1 MEPTR
6 RKRNVRWESRASGM
20 VLALLLAHLAAC
32 GGGASEG
39 NRPDSTVPKSGT
51 GNSSAETK
59 PIIRLIS
66 IEETGAGELLR
77 PTEPARDPPATDDT
91 QVTMNGQPAEL
102 ADLRTGD
109 RAIARGTARY
119 ENGELIAES
128 MHFDSIEAYQLVV
141 GPVDSV
147 DVSRGRLVVLGQ
159 RVSATSGTAVES
171 ATGDVS
177 VLDGGLTKVEPGRTV
192 AVSGFLTASGEIVAS
207 RIARHNSN
215 DGVLLR
221 GFVTAVN
228 SDKSTFDVGEVSVGY
243 GQSVL
248 EDFPSGHPAIGNQVL
263 ILADFAP
270 GSAPL
275 QPRTVR
281 FLPPTLEGPANTGV
295 FLEGLIT
302 RYVSAA
308 DFDVNG
314 VGVRIDCS
322 DCRNP
327 EALPR
332 LNGRLWLE
340 GTLDAKGIVRIQNWN
355 GYGDP
360 VLFSAAPITAID
372 TETGAMTLYGL
383 FQMQPSPITR
393 FRDGVNIIAV
403 DELHSGDLHVGD
415 VVDVLGD
422 YGGVPGLLLATAI
435 YRYPESWGHVDFSI
449 SLASERFELADPA
462 IIALGRPIVTKGTT
476 QIDRCGEPSDTVSLF
491 SGHPDSVSIEL
502 PDLPSDPL
510 AATRITFVVWETPS
524 CPSEG

>member
-1 MEPTR
+1 MVVTLL
-6 RKRNVRWESRASGM
+6 VAS
-20 VLALLLAHLAAC
+20 LAAC
-32 GGGASEG
+32 SGGAGGGDRSS
-39 NRPDSTVPKSGT
+39 STVPNGGT
-51 GNSSAETK
+51 GHSTAETK
-59 PIIRLIS
+59 PIIRLLS
-66 IEETGAGELLR
+66 IVEPGAGELLR
-77 PTEPARDPPATDDT
+77 PTEPALDPPVTADT
-91 QVTMNGQPAEL
+91 RVTMNGQTAEL

-119 ENGELIAES
+119 ENGELIAAS

-159 RVSATSGTAVES
+159 RVIATSGTAVES

-177 VLDGGLTKVEPGRTV
+177 VLNGGLAKVEPGSTV
-192 AVSGFLTASGEIVAS
+192 AISGFLTASGEIVAS
-207 RIARHNSN
+207 RISLHTSN

-221 GFVTAVN
+221 GFITAVDTN
-228 SDKSTFDVGEVSVGY
+228 KSTFGVGTVSVGY
-243 GQSVL
+243 GQAAL
-248 EDFPSGHPAIGNQVL
+248 EDFPAGHPAIGDQVL
-263 ILADFAP
+263 IRADFAL
-270 GSAPL
+270 GNTPL

-281 FLPPTLEGPANTGV
+281 FLPPTLQGPANAGV

-314 VGVRIDCS
+314 VGVRMDCS

-340 GTLDAKGIVRIQNWN
+340 GALDAKGIVRIQNWN

-372 TETGAMTLYGL
+372 TDTGVITLYGR

-393 FRDGVNIIAV
+393 FRDGLGPIAV
-403 DELHSGDLHVGD
+403 DELHSGDLRVGD
-415 VVDVLGD
+415 VVDVFGD
-422 YGGVPGLLLATAI
+422 YGGFPGLLLATEI

-449 SLASERFELADPA
+449 SLANERFELVDPA
-462 IIALGRPIVTKGTT
+462 IIALGRPIVTKSTT
-476 QIDRCGEPSDTVSLF
+476 PIDRCEQPSDTVSLF
-491 SGHPDSVSIEL
+491 SSHPDSVSIEL
-502 PDLPSDPL
+502 PVLPSDPL
-510 AATRITFVVWETPS
+510 EATRITFVVWETPS
-524 CPSEG
+524 CPSQG